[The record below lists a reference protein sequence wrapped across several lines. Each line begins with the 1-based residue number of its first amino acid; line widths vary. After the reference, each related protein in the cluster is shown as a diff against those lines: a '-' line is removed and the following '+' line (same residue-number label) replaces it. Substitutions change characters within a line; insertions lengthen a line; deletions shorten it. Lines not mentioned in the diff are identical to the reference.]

1 VRFSEFGLSEPIL
14 RALDDLNYET
24 ATPIQEGTIA
34 MLLKDRDVVGQAQ
47 TGTGKTAAFMLP
59 ILERI
64 DPDMR
69 DVQALVLCPTRE
81 LALQVA
87 DHARSFARHLDN
99 VDVVPVYGGAP
110 IREQIDRLARGGQIV
125 VGTPGRVLDLLTR
138 GKLILADA
146 RMVVLDEADEMLS
159 MGFIDDVRAILRRA
173 PWGRQTALFSA
184 TMPPEIRKLA
194 AEELHSPET
203 VSVTPEEI
211 TVERIEQRM
220 IEVEPRGKLDAID
233 RLLKS
238 ETPRSA
244 IIFARTKIGCQR
256 LADDLSARG
265 HRVRALHGDMGQG
278 ARDSVMIA
286 FRGDRVR
293 ILVATDVASRGLDV
307 SQVSHVINYDL
318 PDEPEVYVHR
328 IGRTGR
334 VGRDGKAISLVTKR
348 EQPKLDAIQRLLGI
362 PIPKWTVPGDEVAE
376 RVVAAPAA
384 AEPEVGATVVATA
397 PVGEATGDG
406 EARRKRRGR
415 RGGRGRR
422 PGGQA
427 AAASAE

>member
-59 ILERI
+59 ILERL
-64 DPDMR
+64 DPELR

-87 DHARSFARHLDN
+87 DHARMLARYLDG

-203 VSVTPEEI
+203 VSVTPEDI

-220 IEVEPRGKLDAID
+220 LEVEPRGKLDAMD

-348 EQPKLDAIQRLLGI
+348 EQPKLDAIVKLLGI
-362 PIPKWTVPGDEVAE
+362 PIPKWSVPGDEVAE
-376 RVVAAPAA
+376 PVA
-384 AEPEVGATVVATA
+384 AEPAERAEVGATLVATA
-397 PVGEATGDG
+397 PVADQAGDG
-406 EARRKRRGR
+406 EVRRKRRGR